1 METRRNLR
9 CQDYGMF
16 IKESH
21 RQQGKSAQER
31 NCVEDKTSVVGLSK
45 PLGAYITLPC
55 DSCEMG
61 LQDLM
66 FGFSLTSS
74 DSSLVVS
81 YAFLLKWFFT
91 LGLFHYC
98 VHM

>member
-1 METRRNLR
+1 METQRNLR

-21 RQQGKSAQER
+21 RQRGKSAQER
-31 NCVEDKTSVVGLSK
+31 NHVEDKTSVVGLSK
-45 PLGAYITLPC
+45 PLGAYIALPC
-55 DSCEMG
+55 DLGEMD

-66 FGFSLTSS
+66 FGFSLTLS

-81 YAFLLKWFFT
+81 YAFPLK
-91 LGLFHYC
+91 
-98 VHM
+98 

>member
-1 METRRNLR
+1 METPRNLR

-31 NCVEDKTSVVGLSK
+31 NRVEDKTLLVGLPK

-55 DSCEMG
+55 DLCEMD

-66 FGFSLTSS
+66 FGFSLALF

-81 YAFLLKWFFT
+81 YAFLLKWY
-91 LGLFHYC
+91 LP
-98 VHM
+98 

>member
-1 METRRNLR
+1 MEIRRNLR
-9 CQDYGMF
+9 RQDYGMF

-21 RQQGKSAQER
+21 RQQRTSAQER
-31 NCVEDKTSVVGLSK
+31 NRVKDKTSVVGLSK

-61 LQDLM
+61 LQELM
-66 FGFSLTSS
+66 FGFSLTLS

-81 YAFLLKWFFT
+81 YAFPLKWF
-91 LGLFHYC
+91 LS
-98 VHM
+98 

>member
-1 METRRNLR
+1 METPRNPR

-31 NCVEDKTSVVGLSK
+31 NHVEDKTLVVGLPK
-45 PLGAYITLPC
+45 PLEAYIALPC
-55 DSCEMG
+55 DLCEMD

-66 FGFSLTSS
+66 FGFSLALF

-81 YAFLLKWFFT
+81 YAFLLK
-91 LGLFHYC
+91 
-98 VHM
+98 